1 MGRERE
7 IVDQIVSNLQGING
21 STGGYTFDI
30 SGSDQVIIGDQ
41 FNPVR
46 LPCAYVFVGG
56 VETNQEAGITILTQY
71 DRSMSVNIIGFVN
84 AANDNPG
91 ELMLRS
97 LDFQSDVMKCLES
110 DRSLGNGGTVLADD
124 LEISGRTFRGAD
136 LDLPMTGIAALIVTV
151 KYRQDA
157 GTGT

>member
-1 MGRERE
+1 MGRERDF
-7 IVDQIVSNLQGING
+7 VDQVVDNLQTING
-21 STGGYTFDI
+21 SSGGYTFDL
-30 SGSDQVIIGDQ
+30 SGTDQVIIGDQ
-41 FNPVR
+41 FNPIR

-56 VETNQEAGITILTQY
+56 VDTTQDAGITVLTQY
-71 DRSMSVNIIGFVN
+71 DRKMTINIIGFVN

-110 DRSLGNGGTVLADD
+110 DRSLGNGGTVLCDD
-124 LEISGRTFRGAD
+124 LEINGRTFRGSD
-136 LDLPMTGIAALIVTV
+136 LDLPMLGIAALIVTV